1 MDDEQG
7 ETGPGRGEQK
17 QEQAGATA
25 TLEEHRPEAKAG
37 NDQGY
42 LFFAGHGKDG
52 KDEEPSCAPG
62 VHEIQREEQEGG
74 GEGDRMEVED
84 EVILLSGIEQV
95 EKDKGGTGPLAAKPQ
110 ASQPEGGEG

>member
-52 KDEEPSCAPG
+52 KDEEPGCALG
-62 VHEIQREEQEGG
+62 VHEIQREELQGA
-74 GEGDRMEVED
+74 GEGDGMEIED
-84 EVILLSGIEQV
+84 EGILLCGVEQV
-95 EKDKGGTGPLAAKPQ
+95 EEGKDGTGPF
-110 ASQPEGGEG
+110 